1 MTSFKGNKLYVH
13 GSGLKTGILIT
24 NLGTPDEPTKS
35 SLKTYLKQFLS
46 DQRVIETPKAIWWPI
61 LNGIVLN
68 TRPAKSAKNY
78 KSVWT
83 ENGSPILYHT
93 KSQLNKIKNVI
104 SKKYE
109 NIVFDIGMRYGNP
122 SISKGLNNLRNQ
134 NCDRIIVLPLYP
146 QYCAAT
152 TGSTFD
158 AVAEEL
164 QYWRCVPSLRFI
176 GGYYNMNCTLKLLK
190 IALKSSGLKTINHKK
205 SYLVIMVYQKNI

>member
-1 MTSFKGNKLYVH
+1 MASFKGNKLYVH

-83 ENGSPILYHT
+83 ENGSPLLYHT

-104 SKKYE
+104 GKKYE

-122 SISKGLNNLRNQ
+122 SIS
-134 NCDRIIVLPLYP
+134 
-146 QYCAAT
+146 
-152 TGSTFD
+152 
-158 AVAEEL
+158 
-164 QYWRCVPSLRFI
+164 
-176 GGYYNMNCTLKLLK
+176 
-190 IALKSSGLKTINHKK
+190 
-205 SYLVIMVYQKNI
+205 

>member
-1 MTSFKGNKLYVH
+1 MASFKGNKLYVH
-13 GSGLKTGILIT
+13 GSGLKTGILLT

-35 SLKTYLKQFLS
+35 SLKIYLKQFLS
-46 DQRVIETPKAIWWPI
+46 DKRVIETPKAIWWPI

-83 ENGSPILYHT
+83 EKGSPLLYHT
-93 KSQLNKIKNVI
+93 ESQLTKIKNVI
-104 SKKYE
+104 SKKYK

-146 QYCAAT
+146 HI
-152 TGSTFD
+152 
-158 AVAEEL
+158 VRLL
-164 QYWRCVPSLRFI
+164 QDQHL
-176 GGYYNMNCTLKLLK
+176 MQL
-190 IALKSSGLKTINHKK
+190 
-205 SYLVIMVYQKNI
+205 QKNYKIGVGYLLFVLLEAITNMSFT